1 MLLREIADQMQ
12 MSVLSGEEN
21 LQTDAHFA
29 YMSDILSDVMAKA
42 KKESLW
48 ITNMT
53 HMNVIAICFF
63 KTLAA
68 VILPDGLRPEEDVL
82 AKAHEKNIVVLSTPL
97 TAFDVAGRLYEMGIR
112 GE

>member
-1 MLLREIADQMQ
+1 MLLREIADRIPVK
-12 MSVLSGEEN
+12 VLSGAEN
-21 LQTDAHFA
+21 LQRDVRFA

-68 VILPDGLRPEEDVL
+68 VILPENLQPDEEAL
-82 AKAHEKNIVVLSTPL
+82 AKALEKKIVVLSTPL
-97 TAFDVAGRLYEMGIR
+97 SAFDIAGQLYELGIR